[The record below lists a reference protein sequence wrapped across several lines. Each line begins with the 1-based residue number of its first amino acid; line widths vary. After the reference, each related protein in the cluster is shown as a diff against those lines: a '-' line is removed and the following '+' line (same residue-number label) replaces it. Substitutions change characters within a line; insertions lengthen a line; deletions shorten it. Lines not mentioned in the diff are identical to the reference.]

1 MENKEEILKKLLNS
15 LLDNRLKRL
24 EKRNIEQE
32 KDLKMEKESY
42 NKQGILLKK
51 LCSIKIE
58 PKKPINKGT
67 NDKSVRRRD
76 KTPNNFRNK
85 IKNSIKNDDKKM
97 TRSKTPNITMRKKRA
112 EPKEKVKNDITKKS
126 KTPAKIT
133 KKSQNSK
140 TPSYMQATSSNANI
154 NKKNNIKTNL
164 IPKKAKTPDNKNKN
178 NTRKKNQETKSIK
191 NNNKDNN
198 LKVTLLDIKV
208 EDMKE
213 HIPTPEDNKPKIE
226 EMKTEE
232 KEQKE
237 EKLDNKINIEPLIE
251 NKIINTISSF
261 LDEQSQFNFFSC
273 NKKLTKY
280 IYEKLLNS
288 LDKLKKENDIT
299 SSNTIQ
305 DQINSIK
312 LKYTKEELNA
322 EPPTFA
328 LSKGTV
334 KAIELLNNGEYHK
347 IFTNKEL
354 SPPLNEIILIYRIF
368 FQLLKVN
375 NICDIQDEKLFWL
388 EASDYILNNCNGK
401 LGEFFKES
409 VNNFDF
415 SIENIHEVKKIVGE
429 NKDKIKPSTYS
440 KICGTTGLV
449 IFLVKDTLEY
459 LGVLHSAKKNIP
471 SLLLK
476 YSEYIEKIQK
486 KIESYIN
493 YIQKFNDKV

>member
-1 MENKEEILKKLLNS
+1 M
-15 LLDNRLKRL
+15 
-24 EKRNIEQE
+24 
-32 KDLKMEKESY
+32 
-42 NKQGILLKK
+42 
-51 LCSIKIE
+51 
-58 PKKPINKGT
+58 
-67 NDKSVRRRD
+67 
-76 KTPNNFRNK
+76 
-85 IKNSIKNDDKKM
+85 
-97 TRSKTPNITMRKKRA
+97 
-112 EPKEKVKNDITKKS
+112 
-126 KTPAKIT
+126 
-133 KKSQNSK
+133 
-140 TPSYMQATSSNANI
+140 
-154 NKKNNIKTNL
+154 
-164 IPKKAKTPDNKNKN
+164 
-178 NTRKKNQETKSIK
+178 
-191 NNNKDNN
+191 
-198 LKVTLLDIKV
+198 
-208 EDMKE
+208 
-213 HIPTPEDNKPKIE
+213 
-226 EMKTEE
+226 
-232 KEQKE
+232 
-237 EKLDNKINIEPLIE
+237 
-251 NKIINTISSF
+251 
-261 LDEQSQFNFFSC
+261 
-273 NKKLTKY
+273 KY

-368 FQLLKVN
+368 FQLLKVK
-375 NICDIQDEKLFWL
+375 NIYDIKDEKLFWL

-429 NKDKIKPSTYS
+429 NKDKIKPSSYS

-459 LGVLHSAKKNIP
+459 IGVLHSAKKNIP

-486 KIESYIN
+486 KIENYIN